1 MKYPASRII
10 QFQGRT
16 SVLRY
21 NKAGKSREPR
31 TSNKNIRRMR
41 ETSWIVNYDNASQ
54 STLDKANCYTGSW
67 ICVPIDY
74 MVQLSPDQSL
84 VFLSDYCLEL

>member
-21 NKAGKSREPR
+21 KKAGKSREPR

-54 STLDKANCYTGSW
+54 STLDKANCYTGS
-67 ICVPIDY
+67 
-74 MVQLSPDQSL
+74 
-84 VFLSDYCLEL
+84 